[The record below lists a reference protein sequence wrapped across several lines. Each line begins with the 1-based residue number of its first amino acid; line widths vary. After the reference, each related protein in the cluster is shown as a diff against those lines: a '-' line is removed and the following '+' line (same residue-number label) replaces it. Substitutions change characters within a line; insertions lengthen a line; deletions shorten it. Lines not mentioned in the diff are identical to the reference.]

1 MSKRVGKNGPRL
13 PDRHLWTEV
22 KRTVTPLRPEVEEA
36 LTDEPL
42 PMPATRQPPVFD
54 KGAKWLGPAAPSY
67 QPVTRKAR
75 SEPGQVIEPR
85 MRKRLVRGRI
95 EIDGTIDL
103 HGMRQVE
110 ARTAL
115 QRFVLARVERGDRTI
130 LVITGKG
137 LKKTDDMQILDRGV
151 LRSMLPIWLSE
162 PLLAPVIAGWDVA
175 AQAHGGEGAFYV
187 RLRRGAR

>member
-1 MSKRVGKNGPRL
+1 
-13 PDRHLWTEV
+13 
-22 KRTVTPLRPEVEEA
+22 
-36 LTDEPL
+36 
-42 PMPATRQPPVFD
+42 
-54 KGAKWLGPAAPSY
+54 
-67 QPVTRKAR
+67 
-75 SEPGQVIEPR
+75 
-85 MRKRLVRGRI
+85 
-95 EIDGTIDL
+95 
-103 HGMRQVE
+103 MRQVE